1 MFNFRSLLISL
12 TIILLLVSAC
22 APPPPPT
29 VAAPEA
35 EKSSPMS
42 DSEAPTSAEQAVQ
55 EVTAE
60 ALNVDPESV
69 TVLEME
75 EVVWSDS
82 SLGCPQPGMMY
93 AQVITPGYK
102 ATVEVDGETYDVHM
116 DANGRGVVCMPDK

>member
-1 MFNFRSLLISL
+1 MFNSRSLLISL
-12 TIILLLVSAC
+12 TITLLLVSAC

-42 DSEAPTSAEQAVQ
+42 DTQAPNATEQAVQ

-60 ALNVDPESV
+60 ALNVDPETV

-75 EVVWSDS
+75 EVDWSDS

-116 DANGRGVVCMPDK
+116 DASGRGVVCMPGK